1 MFSFRLEKIQH
12 ISAVFSLSLFFC
24 PSPAVF
30 RKSERMNPT
39 KTSSP
44 TKSTVKHWTCQFLAC
59 ATKCACF
66 GAGRAPMLRPPK
78 KCGWIR
84 SGVSPVCEMNEF
96 LWTFPYVRSDTS
108 QSRTWHKHNSKTGF
122 INGMQKASTHEDW
135 ENRFEIIV
143 LSSYIEQWIRI
154 LDFCSK
160 CIENSKPLP
169 FVLEFNP

>member
-59 ATKCACF
+59 ATKCACL

-96 LWTFPYVRSDTS
+96 LWTSHMFDQTHHRAERGTNTTQKLDSS
-108 QSRTWHKHNSKTGF
+108 MGCKKHLRMKTG
-122 INGMQKASTHEDW
+122 K
-135 ENRFEIIV
+135 IV
-143 LSSYIEQWIRI
+143 SKSSSCRATLNNEY
-154 LDFCSK
+154 
-160 CIENSKPLP
+160 
-169 FVLEFNP
+169 EF